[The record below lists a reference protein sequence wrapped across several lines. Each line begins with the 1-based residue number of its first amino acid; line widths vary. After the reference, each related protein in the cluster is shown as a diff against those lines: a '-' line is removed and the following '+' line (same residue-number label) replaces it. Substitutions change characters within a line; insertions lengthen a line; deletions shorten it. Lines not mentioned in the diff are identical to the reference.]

1 MEKYIKALQ
10 DYCKEHPLDH
20 GGADSVME
28 LLYWQYAESNPI
40 DNGKIRN
47 GFAKL
52 REQFPHLSLQEFDP
66 VFTTVSELCVEH
78 ERIAF
83 LEGLRLGMTLM
94 IELEGRDT

>member
-10 DYCKEHPLDH
+10 DYCKQIPLNH
-20 GGADSVME
+20 GGADSVMA

-40 DNGKIRN
+40 DNERIRN

-52 REQFPHLSLQEFDP
+52 RGKYSYLSLQEFDP

-78 ERIAF
+78 ERLAF
-83 LEGLRLGMTLM
+83 LEGLRLGVTLM
-94 IELEGRDT
+94 MEISRNL